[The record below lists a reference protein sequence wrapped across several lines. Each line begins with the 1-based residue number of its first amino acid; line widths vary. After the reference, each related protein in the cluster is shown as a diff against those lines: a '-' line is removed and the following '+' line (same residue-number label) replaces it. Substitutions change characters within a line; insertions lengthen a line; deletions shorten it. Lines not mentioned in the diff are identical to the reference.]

1 MKLEKKKRKIG
12 ASHTAGLEVVQPPPC
27 PSEWSGH
34 LQKAK
39 KTKKQKKKRKKK
51 KEKCVKMGFGLLG
64 VVRAWD
70 GFSHPILAVGDGR
83 SHPQKPKT
91 HFNLFFFFFCL
102 LGWPDYPLRH
112 RTTPRSAVGVAR
124 APLIFIFFFKIKNKK
139 LMAKTTSFWV
149 GCVL

>member
-1 MKLEKKKRKIG
+1 MKLEKKKRKIE

-27 PSEWSGH
+27 PREWSGH

-39 KTKKQKKKRKKK
+39 KKKKKNKKKKKEKKK

-83 SHPQKPKT
+83 SPPKSPKLILT
-91 HFNLFFFFFCL
+91 FFFFFCL

-124 APLIFIFFFKIKNKK
+124 ATPDFHLFFLK
-139 LMAKTTSFWV
+139 
-149 GCVL
+149 